1 MMSWLIWN
9 NILQDNKEDFIMK
22 RTNESS
28 FDYNAEVKKCKTID
42 DVMGKNGLIQRL
54 VKDVLENIL
63 EGEMEEHLGREKY
76 QRESYD
82 VEDIKNYRNGYS
94 TKNLRSSFGDVDLD
108 IPRDRK
114 AEFEPQIV
122 KKYETVCTELDKKI
136 ISLYAKGMSTTDI
149 EAEIQDLYG
158 ITISP
163 SMVSKITD
171 KVLATATEW
180 QNRVLDS
187 IYPIVYLDAMYFK
200 VRSNGKIVNKA
211 VYICLGYTMQG
222 HKDILGIWVDEAE
235 GAKFWLSICNDLK
248 NRGVKEILIA
258 CMDGL
263 KGLPQAIKTVF
274 PTVNIQTCIVHQIRN
289 SVKYV
294 ASKGQKAFMK
304 DLKEVYKA
312 PTEELALAQLDRLK
326 EAWGDKYGIV
336 IDSWYN
342 NWNNLSTYFEFSPSI
357 RKIIYTTN
365 VLEGFNRQVRK
376 FTKVR
381 VIFPT
386 DESLNKCVY
395 LATMEIMEKWTQP
408 IHGWA
413 NTLAELSLAFSDQ
426 LSDDLA

>member
-1 MMSWLIWN
+1 MKN
-9 NILQDNKEDFIMK
+9 NN
-22 RTNESS
+22 
-28 FDYNAEVKKCKTID
+28 FDYNEEIKKCKTID
-42 DVMGKNGLIQRL
+42 DVMGKNGLIQKL

-63 EGEMEEHLGREKY
+63 EGEMEEHLGRSKY
-76 QRESYD
+76 QRLD
-82 VEDIKNYRNGYS
+82 DEDFEKVNYRNGYS
-94 TKNLRSSFGDVDLD
+94 KKNLRSSFGDVDLN
-108 IPRDRK
+108 IPRDRNG
-114 AEFEPQIV
+114 EFEPKIV
-122 KKYETVCTELDKKI
+122 KKYETVCNELDKKI
-136 ISLYAKGMSTTDI
+136 ISLYAKGMSTSDI
-149 EAEIQDLYG
+149 QAEIEDLYG

-171 KVLATATEW
+171 KVLSSAVEW
-180 QNRVLDS
+180 QNRPLDR

-211 VYICLGYTMQG
+211 VYICLGYDMDG
-222 HKDILGIWVDEAE
+222 YKDILGIWVDEAE
-235 GAKFWLSICNDLK
+235 GAKFWLGICNDLK

-274 PTVNIQTCIVHQIRN
+274 PSVNIQTCIIHQIRN
-289 SVKYV
+289 SIKYV
-294 ASKGQKAFMK
+294 ASKDKKEFMK

-312 PTEELALAQLDRLK
+312 STEELALIQLDMLK
-326 EAWGDKYGIV
+326 EKWHSKYAIV

-342 NWNNLSTYFEFSPSI
+342 NWSNLSTFFEFSPQI
-357 RKIIYTTN
+357 RKMIYTTN
-365 VLEGFNRQVRK
+365 ILEGFNRQIRK

-408 IHGWA
+408 TPNWGA
-413 NTLAELSLAFSDQ
+413 TLAELTLMFENQINNELA
-426 LSDDLA
+426 

>member
-1 MMSWLIWN
+1 MTRRSEIN
-9 NILQDNKEDFIMK
+9 
-22 RTNESS
+22 
-28 FDYNAEVKKCKTID
+28 FDYNEEVKKCKTID
-42 DVMGKNGLIQRL
+42 DVLGKNGLVQKL

-63 EGEMEEHLGREKY
+63 EAEMDEHLGRDKY
-76 QRESYD
+76 QRQSNIEP
-82 VEDIKNYRNGYS
+82 EERNYRNGYS
-94 TKNLRSSFGDVDLD
+94 QKNLRSSFGDVDLD

-122 KKYETVCTELDKKI
+122 KKYETVCNELDKKI
-136 ISLYAKGMSTTDI
+136 ISLYAKGMTTSDI
-149 EAEIQDLYG
+149 QAEIEDLYG

-171 KVLATATEW
+171 KVIATATEW
-180 QNRVLDS
+180 QNRMLDK

-211 VYICLGYTMQG
+211 VYICLGYTMEG
-222 HKDILGIWVDEAE
+222 YKDILGLWVDEAE

-263 KGLPQAIKTVF
+263 KGLPQAIQTVF
-274 PTVNIQTCIVHQIRN
+274 PSVNIQTCIVHQIRN
-289 SVKYV
+289 SIKYI
-294 ASKGQKAFMK
+294 ASKDKKAFMR

-312 PTEELALAQLDRLK
+312 TTEELALAQLDKLK
-326 EAWGDKYGIV
+326 DTWGNSYGMV

-342 NWNNLSTYFEFSPSI
+342 NWNNLSTFFAFSPRI

-365 VLEGFNRQVRK
+365 ALEGFNRQVRK
-376 FTKVR
+376 YTKSR
-381 VIFPT
+381 TIFPT

-408 IHGWA
+408 TPNWGA
-413 NTLAELSLAFSDQ
+413 TLAELTLFFNEELKDELA
-426 LSDDLA
+426 

>member
-1 MMSWLIWN
+1 MKN
-9 NILQDNKEDFIMK
+9 NN
-22 RTNESS
+22 
-28 FDYNAEVKKCKTID
+28 FDYNEEIKKCKTID
-42 DVMGKNGLIQRL
+42 DVMGKNGLIQKL

-63 EGEMEEHLGREKY
+63 EGEMEEHLGRSKY
-76 QRESYD
+76 QRLD
-82 VEDIKNYRNGYS
+82 DEDFEKVNYRNGYS
-94 TKNLRSSFGDVDLD
+94 KKNLRSSFGDVDLN
-108 IPRDRK
+108 IPRDRNG
-114 AEFEPQIV
+114 EFEPKIV
-122 KKYETVCTELDKKI
+122 KKYETVCNELDKKI
-136 ISLYAKGMSTTDI
+136 ISLYAKGMSTSDI
-149 EAEIQDLYG
+149 QAEIEDLYG

-171 KVLATATEW
+171 KVLSSAVEW
-180 QNRVLDS
+180 QNRPLDR

-211 VYICLGYTMQG
+211 VYICLGYDMDG
-222 HKDILGIWVDEAE
+222 YKDILGIWVNEAE
-235 GAKFWLSICNDLK
+235 GAKFWLGICNDLK

-274 PTVNIQTCIVHQIRN
+274 LSVNIQTCIIHQIRN
-289 SVKYV
+289 SIKYV
-294 ASKGQKAFMK
+294 ASKDKKEFMK

-312 PTEELALAQLDRLK
+312 STEELALVQLDMLK
-326 EAWGDKYGIV
+326 EKWHSKYAIV

-342 NWNNLSTYFEFSPSI
+342 NWSNLSTFFEFSSQI
-357 RKIIYTTN
+357 RKMIYTTN
-365 VLEGFNRQVRK
+365 ILEGFNRQIRK

-408 IHGWA
+408 TPNWGA
-413 NTLAELSLAFSDQ
+413 TLAELTLMFENQINNELA
-426 LSDDLA
+426 

>member
-1 MMSWLIWN
+1 MTR
-9 NILQDNKEDFIMK
+9 K
-22 RTNESS
+22 NEIN
-28 FDYNAEVKKCKTID
+28 FDYNEEVKKCKTID
-42 DVMGKNGLIQRL
+42 DVLGKNGLVQKL

-63 EGEMEEHLGREKY
+63 EAEMDEHLGRDKY
-76 QRESYD
+76 QRQSNIEP
-82 VEDIKNYRNGYS
+82 EQRNYRNGYS
-94 TKNLRSSFGDVDLD
+94 QKNLRSSFGDVDLD

-122 KKYETVCTELDKKI
+122 KKYETVCNELDKKI
-136 ISLYAKGMSTTDI
+136 ISLYAKGMTTSDI
-149 EAEIQDLYG
+149 QAEIEDLYG

-171 KVLATATEW
+171 KVIATATEW
-180 QNRVLDS
+180 QNRMLDK

-211 VYICLGYTMQG
+211 VYICLGYTMEG
-222 HKDILGIWVDEAE
+222 YKDILGLWVDEAE

-263 KGLPQAIKTVF
+263 KGLPQAIQTVF
-274 PTVNIQTCIVHQIRN
+274 PSANIQTCIVHQIRN
-289 SVKYV
+289 SIKYI
-294 ASKGQKAFMK
+294 ASKDKRAFMR

-312 PTEELALAQLDRLK
+312 TTEELALAQLDKLK
-326 EAWGDKYGIV
+326 DTWGNSYGMV

-342 NWNNLSTYFEFSPSI
+342 NWNNLSTFFAFSPRI

-365 VLEGFNRQVRK
+365 ALEGFNRQVRK
-376 FTKVR
+376 YTKSR
-381 VIFPT
+381 TIFPT

-408 IHGWA
+408 TPNWGA
-413 NTLAELSLAFSDQ
+413 TLAELTLFFSEELKDELA
-426 LSDDLA
+426 

>member
-1 MMSWLIWN
+1 MKN
-9 NILQDNKEDFIMK
+9 NN
-22 RTNESS
+22 
-28 FDYNAEVKKCKTID
+28 FDYNEEIKKCKTID
-42 DVMGKNGLIQRL
+42 DVMGKNGLIQKL

-63 EGEMEEHLGREKY
+63 EGEMEEHLGRSKY
-76 QRESYD
+76 QRLD
-82 VEDIKNYRNGYS
+82 DEDFEKVNYRNGYS
-94 TKNLRSSFGDVDLD
+94 KKNLRSSFGDVDLN
-108 IPRDRK
+108 IPRDRNG
-114 AEFEPQIV
+114 EFEPKIV
-122 KKYETVCTELDKKI
+122 KKYETVCNELDKKI
-136 ISLYAKGMSTTDI
+136 ISLYAKGMSTSDI
-149 EAEIQDLYG
+149 QAEIEDLYG

-171 KVLATATEW
+171 KVLSSAVEW
-180 QNRVLDS
+180 QNRPLDR

-211 VYICLGYTMQG
+211 VYICLGYDMDG
-222 HKDILGIWVDEAE
+222 YKDILGIWVDEAE
-235 GAKFWLSICNDLK
+235 GAKFWLGICNDLK

-274 PTVNIQTCIVHQIRN
+274 PSVNIQTCIIHQIRN
-289 SVKYV
+289 SIKYV
-294 ASKGQKAFMK
+294 ASKDKKEFMK

-312 PTEELALAQLDRLK
+312 STEELALVQLDMLK
-326 EAWGDKYGIV
+326 EKWHSKYAIV

-342 NWNNLSTYFEFSPSI
+342 NWSNLSTFFEFSPQI
-357 RKIIYTTN
+357 RKMIYTTN
-365 VLEGFNRQVRK
+365 ILEGFNRQIRK

-408 IHGWA
+408 TPNWGA
-413 NTLAELSLAFSDQ
+413 TLAELTLMFENQINNELA
-426 LSDDLA
+426 